1 MKTACRKPVIIIFK
15 NDDDGFPTVAL
26 VFLNRG
32 FEKGPKV
39 KIMPQPVKTLY
50 PRNLVPPYSS
60 VPGRSRHPYIGVFFC
75 FSKKKKERE
84 VETRS
89 PDLHRIVKTPRSR
102 RAVLE
107 CAGTLETPLYR
118 GVSSVSQREKR

>member
-50 PRNLVPPYSS
+50 PRNLV
-60 VPGRSRHPYIGVFFC
+60 
-75 FSKKKKERE
+75 
-84 VETRS
+84 T
-89 PDLHRIVKTPRSR
+89 
-102 RAVLE
+102 VLE
-107 CAGTLETPLYR
+107 CPGTLETPLYR
-118 GVSSVSQREKR
+118 GLFSLSQEKKERERDGGDHGS